1 MEQKVYAS
9 TTQPLSKRRRGY
21 YNRQDKSDLG
31 ADFVAPDGGW
41 AWLVCVAAGLS
52 NVGVNEHSS
61 LQFITIPSHPCHRVS
76 CSSRC
81 IRVCSSLASCSAS
94 DSSHWACPAAM

>member
-1 MEQKVYAS
+1 MHVFFQHWMMEQKVYAA
-9 TTQPLSKRRRGY
+9 TTQPLPKRRRGY

-52 NVGVNEHSS
+52 NVGE
-61 LQFITIPSHPCHRVS
+61 
-76 CSSRC
+76 
-81 IRVCSSLASCSAS
+81 
-94 DSSHWACPAAM
+94 